1 MVTPY
6 KPLYT
11 IKAVSELIGCSTGY
25 VYQLVNTKELP
36 CLLINGKKQVRG
48 SDLER
53 WIENHP
59 VME

>member
-11 IKAVSELIGCSTGY
+11 IKDVSELIGCNPGF